1 MTEEYVSNN
10 DYRILTMEL
19 LGEILHFSKS
29 GRLIVRVDNNGSN
42 VKSGL
47 IVLDNK
53 EKRVGKIAE
62 LIGSV
67 NSPYA
72 SIIPSV
78 QAKSK
83 MTGLKVYFVIAGKKD
98 FHFKSKNKKKIKNN
112 KK

>member
-1 MTEEYVSNN
+1 
-10 DYRILTMEL
+10 MEL

-29 GRLIVRVDNNGSN
+29 GRLIVRIENNDSH

-53 EKRVGKIAE
+53 DKKIGKIAE

-72 SIIPSV
+72 SIIPFV

-83 MTGLKVYFVIAGKKD
+83 MAGLKMYFAITGKKD
-98 FHFKSKNKKKIKNN
+98 FYFKSKNKRKIKNN

>member
-1 MTEEYVSNN
+1 
-10 DYRILTMEL
+10 MEL
-19 LGEILHFSKS
+19 LGEILHLSKS
-29 GRLIVRVDNNGSN
+29 GRLIVRIENNYSH

-53 EKRVGKIAE
+53 DRKVGKIAE

-72 SIIPSV
+72 SIIPFV

-83 MTGLKVYFVIAGKKD
+83 MAGLKVYFAMTGKRD
-98 FHFKSKNKKKIKNN
+98 FSFKSKNKRKIKNN

>member
-1 MTEEYVSNN
+1 
-10 DYRILTMEL
+10 MEL

-29 GRLIVRVDNNGSN
+29 GRLIVRIENNYSR

-53 EKRVGKIAE
+53 DMKVGKIAE

-72 SIIPSV
+72 SIIPFV

-83 MTGLKVYFVIAGKKD
+83 MAGLKVYFGMTGKRD
-98 FHFKSKNKKKIKNN
+98 FSFKSKNKRKIKNN

>member
-1 MTEEYVSNN
+1 MTEEYVSNS

-29 GRLIVRVDNNGSN
+29 GRLIVRVENNGSQ

-47 IVLDNK
+47 MVLDNK
-53 EKRVGKIAE
+53 EKRIGKIAE

-72 SIIPSV
+72 SIIPFV

-83 MTGLKVYFVIAGKKD
+83 MAGLKVYFPIRGKKD
-98 FHFKSKNKKKIKNN
+98 FSFKSKNKKKIKNN

>member
-1 MTEEYVSNN
+1 
-10 DYRILTMEL
+10 MEL

-29 GRLIVRVDNNGSN
+29 GRLIVRVENNGSQ

-47 IVLDNK
+47 MVLDNK
-53 EKRVGKIAE
+53 EKRIGKIAE

-72 SIIPSV
+72 SIIPFV
-78 QAKSK
+78 QSKSK
-83 MTGLKVYFVIAGKKD
+83 MAGLKVYFAVMGRKD
-98 FHFKSKNKKKIKNN
+98 FFSKSKNKKKIKNN

>member
-1 MTEEYVSNN
+1 LTEEYVSNN

-29 GRLIVRVDNNGSN
+29 GRLIVRVENNGSN

-67 NSPYA
+67 KSPYA
-72 SIIPSV
+72 SIIPYV

-83 MTGLKVYFVIAGKKD
+83 MAGLKVYFVITGKKD

>member
-29 GRLIVRVDNNGSN
+29 GRLIVKVENRGSQ

-47 IVLDNK
+47 MVLDNR
-53 EKRVGKIAE
+53 EKRIGKIAE

-72 SIIPSV
+72 SIIPFV
-78 QAKSK
+78 QAKNK
-83 MTGLKVYFVIAGKKD
+83 MAGLKVYFTVLGKKD
-98 FHFKSKNKKKIKNN
+98 FFFKIQKKKEN
-112 KK
+112 

>member
-1 MTEEYVSNN
+1 
-10 DYRILTMEL
+10 MEL

-29 GRLIVRVDNNGSN
+29 GRLIVKVENNGPY

-47 IVLDNK
+47 LVIDNK
-53 EKRVGKIAE
+53 EKRIGKIAE

-72 SIIPSV
+72 SIIPFV

-83 MTGLKVYFVIAGKKD
+83 MTGLKLYCAVTGKKD
-98 FHFKSKNKKKIKNN
+98 FSFKSKNKKKIKNN

>member
-1 MTEEYVSNN
+1 MTEEYVSNS
-10 DYRILTMEL
+10 DYRILAMEL

-29 GRLIVRVDNNGSN
+29 GRLIVKVENNRPY

-47 IVLDNK
+47 VVVDNK
-53 EKRVGKIAE
+53 EKRIGKIAE

-72 SIIPSV
+72 SIIPFV
-78 QAKSK
+78 QARSK
-83 MTGLKVYFVIAGKKD
+83 MAGLKLYFVVTGKKD
-98 FHFKSKNKKKIKNN
+98 FSFKSKNKKKIKNN

>member
-1 MTEEYVSNN
+1 
-10 DYRILTMEL
+10 MEL

-29 GRLIVRVDNNGSN
+29 GRLIVRVENNGSQ

-47 IVLDNK
+47 MVLDSK
-53 EKRVGKIAE
+53 EKRIGKIAE

-72 SIIPSV
+72 SIIPFV

-83 MTGLKVYFVIAGKKD
+83 MTGLKVYSTVMGKKD
-98 FHFKSKNKKKIKNN
+98 FFSKFKNKKKIKNN

>member
-1 MTEEYVSNN
+1 MTEEYVSNS

-29 GRLIVRVDNNGSN
+29 GRLIVRIENNDSH

-53 EKRVGKIAE
+53 DKKVGKIAE

-72 SIIPSV
+72 SIIPFV

-83 MTGLKVYFVIAGKKD
+83 MAGLKVYFAITGKKD
-98 FHFKSKNKKKIKNN
+98 FYFKSKNKRKIKNN

>member
-1 MTEEYVSNN
+1 MTEQYVSNS

-29 GRLIVRVDNNGSN
+29 SRLIVKIEKNNSH

-53 EKRVGKIAE
+53 DRKVGKIAE

-72 SIIPSV
+72 SIIPFV

-83 MTGLKVYFVIAGKKD
+83 MAGLKVYFALTGKRD
-98 FHFKSKNKKKIKNN
+98 FNFKSKNKRKIKNN

>member
-1 MTEEYVSNN
+1 LTEEYVSNG

-29 GRLIVRVDNNGSN
+29 GRLIVRIENNDSH

-53 EKRVGKIAE
+53 DKKVGKIAE

-72 SIIPSV
+72 SIIPFV

-83 MTGLKVYFVIAGKKD
+83 MAGLKVYFAITGKKD
-98 FHFKSKNKKKIKNN
+98 FYFKSKNKRKIKNN

>member
-1 MTEEYVSNN
+1 
-10 DYRILTMEL
+10 MEL

-29 GRLIVRVDNNGSN
+29 GRLIVRIENNDSH

-53 EKRVGKIAE
+53 DKKVGKIAE

-72 SIIPSV
+72 SIIPFV

-83 MTGLKVYFVIAGKKD
+83 MAGLKVYFAITGKKD
-98 FHFKSKNKKKIKNN
+98 YYFKSKNKRKIKNN

>member
-1 MTEEYVSNN
+1 M
-10 DYRILTMEL
+10 
-19 LGEILHFSKS
+19 
-29 GRLIVRVDNNGSN
+29 IVRVENNNSH

-53 EKRVGKIAE
+53 DKKVGKIAE

-72 SIIPSV
+72 SIIPFV
-78 QAKSK
+78 QTKSK
-83 MTGLKVYFVIAGKKD
+83 MAGLKVYFAMTGKRD
-98 FHFKSKNKKKIKNN
+98 FYFKSKNKKKIKNN

>member
-29 GRLIVRVDNNGSN
+29 GRLIVKVENRGSQ

-47 IVLDNK
+47 MVLDNR
-53 EKRVGKIAE
+53 EKRIGKIAE

-72 SIIPSV
+72 SIIPFV
-78 QAKSK
+78 QAKNK
-83 MTGLKVYFVIAGKKD
+83 MAGLKVYFTVLGKKD
-98 FHFKSKNKKKIKNN
+98 FFSKSKNKKKIKNN

>member
-1 MTEEYVSNN
+1 
-10 DYRILTMEL
+10 MEL
-19 LGEILHFSKS
+19 MGEILHFSKS
-29 GRLIVRVDNNGSN
+29 GRLIVRIENNHSQ

-47 IVLDNK
+47 IVLDNNDRK
-53 EKRVGKIAE
+53 VGKIAE

-72 SIIPSV
+72 SIIPFV

-83 MTGLKVYFVIAGKKD
+83 MAGLKVYFAMTGKRD
-98 FHFKSKNKKKIKNN
+98 FNFRSKNKRKIKKN

>member
-1 MTEEYVSNN
+1 MTEEYVSNS

-29 GRLIVRVDNNGSN
+29 GRLIVRVENNGSQ

-47 IVLDNK
+47 MVLDNK
-53 EKRVGKIAE
+53 EKRIGKIAE

-72 SIIPSV
+72 SIIPFV
-78 QAKSK
+78 QVKNK
-83 MTGLKVYFVIAGKKD
+83 MTGLKVYFTVMGKKD
-98 FHFKSKNKKKIKNN
+98 FFSKSKNKKKIKNN

>member
-1 MTEEYVSNN
+1 MTEEYVSNI
-10 DYRILTMEL
+10 DYQILTMEL

-29 GRLIVRVDNNGSN
+29 GRLIVRVENNGSH

-53 EKRVGKIAE
+53 EKRIGKIAE

-72 SIIPSV
+72 SIIPFV

-83 MTGLKVYFVIAGKKD
+83 MAGLKVFFVITGKKD
-98 FHFKSKNKKKIKNN
+98 FFFKSKNKKKIKNN

>member
-1 MTEEYVSNN
+1 MTEEYVSNS

-29 GRLIVRVDNNGSN
+29 GRLIVRIENNDSH

-53 EKRVGKIAE
+53 DKKVGKIAE

-72 SIIPSV
+72 SIIPFV

-83 MTGLKVYFVIAGKKD
+83 MAGLKVYFAITGKKD
-98 FHFKSKNKKKIKNN
+98 FNFKSKNKRKIKNN

>member
-1 MTEEYVSNN
+1 MTEEYVSNR

-29 GRLIVRVDNNGSN
+29 GRLIVRVENNGSQ

-47 IVLDNK
+47 MVLDNK
-53 EKRVGKIAE
+53 EKRIGKIAE

-72 SIIPSV
+72 SIIPFV
-78 QAKSK
+78 QVKNK
-83 MTGLKVYFVIAGKKD
+83 MTGLKVYFTVMGKKD
-98 FHFKSKNKKKIKNN
+98 LFSKSKNKKKIKNN

>member
-1 MTEEYVSNN
+1 
-10 DYRILTMEL
+10 MEL

-29 GRLIVRVDNNGSN
+29 GRLIVRVENNGSQ

-47 IVLDNK
+47 MVLDNK
-53 EKRVGKIAE
+53 EKRIGKIAE

-72 SIIPSV
+72 SIIPFV

-83 MTGLKVYFVIAGKKD
+83 MAGLKVYFPTTGKKD
-98 FHFKSKNKKKIKNN
+98 FYFKSKNKKKIKNN

>member
-1 MTEEYVSNN
+1 MTEEYVSNS

-29 GRLIVRVDNNGSN
+29 GRLIVRVENNGSH

-53 EKRVGKIAE
+53 EKRIGKIAE

-72 SIIPSV
+72 SIIPFV

-83 MTGLKVYFVIAGKKD
+83 MAGLKVYFTITGKKD
-98 FHFKSKNKKKIKNN
+98 FFSKSKNKKKIKNN